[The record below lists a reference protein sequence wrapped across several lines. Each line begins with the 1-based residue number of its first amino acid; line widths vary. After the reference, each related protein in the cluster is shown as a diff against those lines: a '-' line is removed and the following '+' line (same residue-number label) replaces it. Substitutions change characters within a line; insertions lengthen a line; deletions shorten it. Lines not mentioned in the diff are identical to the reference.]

1 MFNKKRLLIVAGPT
15 GCGKSTF
22 LSSALGSKPSPLTK
36 KLLKNA
42 FTRSDFK
49 IEKLYLR
56 RLKKLYEKQGRF
68 QKFIRHYN
76 NFVLDVDTT
85 GIRFKKNALIFPRLF
100 AEFDH
105 ISSIQIFTPYEI
117 WLNRILERK
126 INFSFKYSMKVRRI
140 LHDSF
145 SLKSQERR
153 RAEKLYHEHYKA
165 WESYLEGNNIK
176 NQCRLDTTKDIILEP
191 QFK

>member
-42 FTRSDFK
+42 FARSDFK
-49 IEKLYLR
+49 IEKLFLR

-76 NFVLDVDTT
+76 NFILDVDTT
-85 GIRFKKNALIFPRLF
+85 GIRFKKNALIFPSLF
-100 AEFDH
+100 AEFDY

-126 INFSFKYSMKVRRI
+126 INHSFKYSMKVRRI

-153 RAEKLYHEHYKA
+153 RAEKLYYEHYET

-176 NQCRLDTTKDIILEP
+176 NQCRLDTTLGTIL
-191 QFK
+191 

>member
-22 LSSALGSKPSPLTK
+22 LSSALGDKPSPLTK

-56 RLKKLYEKQGRF
+56 RLKKLYEKQSRF

-85 GIRFKKNALIFPRLF
+85 GIQFKKNALIFPRLF

-126 INFSFKYSMKVRRI
+126 INCSFKYSMKVRRI

-153 RAEKLYHEHYKA
+153 RAEKLYYEHYKA

-176 NQCRLDTTKDIILEP
+176 NQCRLDTTQDIILES
-191 QFK
+191 QFE

>member
-1 MFNKKRLLIVAGPT
+1 MFTKKRLLIVAGPT

-22 LSSALGSKPSPLTK
+22 ISSALGGKPSVLTK

-49 IEKLYLR
+49 IEKLFLK
-56 RLKKLYEKQGRF
+56 RLKKLYDKQGRL
-68 QKFIRHYN
+68 QKFTRHYN
-76 NFVLDVDTT
+76 NFILDVDTT
-85 GIRFKKNALIFPRLF
+85 GMKFKKNALIFPELF
-100 AEFDH
+100 EEFDY
-105 ISSIQIFTPYEI
+105 ISSIQIYTPYEI

-126 INFSFKYSMKVRRI
+126 IIRSFKYSMKVRRI

-153 RAEKLYHEHYKA
+153 RAERLYYENYET
-165 WESYLEGNNIK
+165 WESYLKGNNIK
-176 NQCRLDTTKDIILEP
+176 NQFRLDAAEGIILEP
-191 QFK
+191 